1 MEGTYDVKIA
11 RSVVLILGNGFDL
24 DLGLRTSYKDFYES
38 RYCSK
43 TYPAPLI
50 IHLNTRWPDGLDKV
64 RWYDLEN
71 ELLNYF
77 LKIKEEHPKVN
88 DVITSKEAEF
98 LNKVSLER
106 SKGVISY

>member
-24 DLGLRTSYKDFYES
+24 DLGFRTSYKDFYES
-38 RYCSK
+38 QYCPK
-43 TYPAPLI
+43 AYPAPLI
-50 IHLNTRWPDGLDKV
+50 AHLNKKWPGGLDQV

-77 LKIKEEHPKVN
+77 LKIREGYPKVN
-88 DVITSKEAEF
+88 DVITSIEPFAT
-98 LNKVSLER
+98 
-106 SKGVISY
+106 I